1 MLLLQALKIEW
12 APQCQE
18 CLFCGQECIVNYH
31 SKIIVNEGKHIYV
44 RQLIMEKQHSKKQF
58 YSMCT

>member
-18 CLFCGQECIVNYH
+18 CLFCGQECIVNPH
-31 SKIIVNEGKHIYV
+31 SKIKVNEGKHIILCKTADDGKTAF
-44 RQLIMEKQHSKKQF
+44 REAIL
-58 YSMCT
+58 